1 MTVSFMVSGIP
12 APQGSK
18 IRTRYGMRESSQRVK
33 PWREAV
39 ASAVRNMEHIAPPYD
54 VEVLFY
60 IPRPK
65 KTDAAYPVAPAIGDI
80 DKLLRSTYDALKQG
94 GLITDDRFIIKG
106 SHEKSWA
113 GLLGPGA
120 VITIKSLAVWA

>member
-39 ASAVRNMEHIAPPYD
+39 ASAVRNMERIAPPYD
-54 VEVLFY
+54 VDVHFY

-65 KTDAAYPVAPAIGDI
+65 NTDAAYPVAPTVGDV

-106 SHEKSWA
+106 SHAKTWA
-113 GLLGPGA
+113 GEDGPGA
-120 VITIKSLAVWA
+120 VIRVRQVRS